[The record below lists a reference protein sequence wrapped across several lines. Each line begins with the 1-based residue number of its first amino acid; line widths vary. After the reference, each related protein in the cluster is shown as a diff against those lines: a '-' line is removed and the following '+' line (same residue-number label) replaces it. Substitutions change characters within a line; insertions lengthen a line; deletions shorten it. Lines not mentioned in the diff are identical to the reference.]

1 MAENIKKDDFVE
13 LDYTGVLKDAG
24 IVFDTTV
31 ADIAK
36 KEGIF
41 DPKMTYA
48 PVSICIG
55 QGQILQGLDASLEGL
70 EVGKEKEIL
79 LPPERAFGRKDG
91 KLMKLVPT
99 SVFRKQ
105 NINPMP
111 GLQLNIDGA
120 VGTVRIVTGGRT
132 IVDFN
137 HPFAGKE
144 VIYKVKILRKL
155 TDDKEKVLALVEL
168 ALNQKK
174 DAIKIDIK
182 EGKAHIE
189 VVQDF
194 PEELLKIVKERI
206 MALLPQVKDVEF
218 KVNKPAAEKQ
228 AVQKPAAHKPA
239 HKSEAKAP
247 AAEQKHA

>member
-24 IVFDTTV
+24 IVFDTTI
-31 ADIAK
+31 AEIAK

-70 EVGKEKEIL
+70 EVGKEKEII
-79 LPPERAFGRKDG
+79 LPPERAFGKKDG

-99 SVFRKQ
+99 GVFRKQ
-105 NINPMP
+105 NINPVP

-144 VIYKVKILRKL
+144 VIYKVVIRRKL
-155 TDDKEKVLALVEL
+155 TDDKEKVIALVEL

-174 DAIKIDIK
+174 EAIKIDIN

-189 VVQDF
+189 IVQDF
-194 PEELLKIVKERI
+194 PDELFKIVKERI
-206 MALLPQVKDVEF
+206 TALLPQIKDVEF
-218 KVNKPAAEKQ
+218 KVNKPV
-228 AVQKPAAHKPA
+228 VQKPAP
-239 HKSEAKAP
+239 KAEGKKTP